1 MNFAGEFVFMKWS
14 NLNGFRIIVFI
25 LYVLCLIAG
34 LSLTILDIVNILPR
48 IDMLEDIIDCIFWL
62 SAGILFWKKE
72 SLLPI
77 VCFVMSGLQLICVF
91 L

>member
-1 MNFAGEFVFMKWS
+1 MKWS
-14 NLNGFRIIVFI
+14 NLSGFRKVVGIFCI
-25 LYVLCLIAG
+25 LCLIAG
-34 LSLTILDIVNILPR
+34 LSLTVLDIMDILPR

-62 SAGILFWKKE
+62 SAGIVCWKKE
-72 SLLPI
+72 SLFPI